1 MYLISMQVKTLSN
14 VIAIGPDMQEARTKT
29 EQAKNLNISKNV

>member
-14 VIAIGPDMQEARTKT
+14 VIAIGPDT